1 MADTTTWTPISAPT
15 DFQDDAVFNID
26 FKTKTVQVLVE
37 QPIVAGENLSQFI
50 KFQAPRFYDNI
61 DLTEMSVNI
70 LYVSPAGNKGI
81 SAAVNTEYSEDMIR
95 CGWLVP
101 YAACPEKGTL
111 HFVLEFVGAD
121 YTLKTTI
128 ASTPVLDSINDSD
141 VVPEPAEQAWYIALQ
156 DNVSSTLQEA
166 QRALGKVEGIFNAL
180 STPMTAGTAAE
191 MVEESAI
198 YVYTGSETGYTYG
211 DWYYYDGSAWVSG
224 GVYASTALVID
235 PTLSQRGQAADAK
248 VTGDIQG
255 WVLDST
261 IQDYTISSGDLVRGY
276 IDTST
281 GEAIISETYSYYACS
296 EKFYYFPCSAGRVFA
311 AFNPLANYRYSI
323 MCYDEN
329 RNFVGYKNV
338 NTSSVYYTIP
348 TTTKFMRFFIT
359 DTSHAM
365 VSLTGDWWIRV
376 RNAFTDVKLD
386 VSQLNNVSMLEYKN
400 KIIVSDFIDAMSI
413 DASQGRIAYNA
424 NYKSAKYL
432 YPVIPNTI
440 LSTDKGQY
448 AFANY
453 YDKEYVFIKSAR
465 LIHNTYQSNY
475 AVVPVPENAAFV
487 AFSFSKAETESG
499 DITITVI
506 NSENILYAAGDAC
519 EKYAKVY
526 NAYVDSDGVLKTSS
540 NFNTY
545 IFANVNASNV
555 YANNIIGSNGVC
567 IDKNGNVLANNYVV
581 PQTNYGRLF
590 NIPEGSVVIAINEKV
605 SYTGDD
611 GTTLAQYA
619 SFVYSDKI
627 EGHNLTGKK
636 IYCIGDSIT
645 WLDNTNRPKQTGG
658 IQYIAGYQRWLR
670 AAGAN
675 VYSKGYD
682 GYPIA
687 TGTAHET
694 CIYTQVASIDKIDF
708 SDCDYAI
715 IEAGS
720 NDLRYDVPV
729 GDIATLYANANVD
742 TATLLGAYGALT
754 SYIRASNP
762 KCIVIWVTPL
772 PSNNVL
778 KDFNKNN
785 AYREGMLAAGAFWGC
800 PVIDTMSLSGYN
812 PNTNQLTYTYDGM
825 HPNNKGME
833 IYGKLFA
840 NFILNRE

>member
-1 MADTTTWTPISAPT
+1 MADIFDFYVRDNRKINFEIAEPIMREDSGVTDFRFHIPKILNGLEVSDWAWWFVFVNAEKEKYSVALTLSDDPESPLDFNIATYTVDYAMSIKAGSVQFALEAINTGVGGAIDNEWHTYTYETKVRETLQGNQAEYAETESDIISALLEEVRTKMNQIIGGATPIPVASVSQMT
-15 DFQDDAVFNID
+15 DTSKLYLLTTD
-26 FKTKTVQVLVE
+26 
-37 QPIVAGENLSQFI
+37 GE
-50 KFQAPRFYDNI
+50 
-61 DLTEMSVNI
+61 
-70 LYVSPAGNKGI
+70 
-81 SAAVNTEYSEDMIR
+81 
-95 CGWLVP
+95 
-101 YAACPEKGTL
+101 
-111 HFVLEFVGAD
+111 
-121 YTLKTTI
+121 
-128 ASTPVLDSINDSD
+128 
-141 VVPEPAEQAWYIALQ
+141 
-156 DNVSSTLQEA
+156 
-166 QRALGKVEGIFNAL
+166 
-180 STPMTAGTAAE
+180 
-191 MVEESAI
+191 
-198 YVYTGSETGYTYG
+198 
-211 DWYYYDGSAWVSG
+211 WYYYNGSAWASG
-224 GVYASTALVID
+224 GVYGAGIVD
-235 PTLSQRGQAADAK
+235 VVPTLGSANAVQSGS
-248 VTGDIQG
+248 VYDIQG
-255 WVLDST
+255 WVLNST
-261 IQDYTISSGDLVRGY
+261 IQDYIISSGDLVRGY

-281 GEAIISETYSYYACS
+281 GKAIISETYSYYACS
-296 EKFYYFPCSAGRVFA
+296 EKFYFFPCPAGRVFA

-338 NTSSVYYTIP
+338 STSSVYYTIP
-348 TTTKFMRFFIT
+348 TTTKFVRFSIT

-376 RNAFTDVKLD
+376 RNAFTDVKVD

-400 KIIVSDFIDAMSI
+400 KIIITDFIDTMSI
-413 DASQGRIAYNA
+413 DSSQGRIAYNA

-453 YDKEYVFIKSAR
+453 YDKDYVFIKSAR

-487 AFSFSKAETESG
+487 AFSFRKAETESG

-519 EKYAKVY
+519 EKYAKVC

-567 IDKNGNVLANNYVV
+567 IDKNGDVLANSYVV

-590 NIPEGSVVIAINEKV
+590 NIPEGSVVVAINEKV

-611 GTTLAQYA
+611 GATLAQYA

-627 EGHNLTGKK
+627 EGRNLTGKK

-645 WLDNTNRPKQTGG
+645 WLDNTNRPNQTGG
-658 IQYIAGYQRWLR
+658 IQFIAGYQRWLR

-840 NFILNRE
+840 NYILNRE